1 MLEITRVGIEYPRN
15 VFPNRYALGTQAVGK
30 DSRCIVGALAPKS
43 GGEEVSIT
51 TQKTLC
57 DIEQR
62 LVDIIADIGLSF
74 FPIDACIAVVAIRFD
89 EVAHIYPIVFDA
101 VIV

>member
-15 VFPNRYALGTQAVGK
+15 VFPDGYALGTQTVGK
-30 DSRCIVGALAPKS
+30 NSSRIVGALAAKS
-43 GGEEVSIT
+43 SGEKVSIA
-51 TQKTLC
+51 TQKALC

-62 LVDIIADIGLSF
+62 LVDIIADIGLCF
-74 FPIDACIAVVAIRFD
+74 FPIDTCIAVVAIRFD
-89 EVAHIYPIVFDA
+89 EVAHIYPIVFDT